1 MGEHHNH
8 KDNTSA
14 QPMPWSS
21 PAMYGILLI
30 GAVFAALFCY
40 LAYYSLITTP
50 DNPLQ
55 MMQ

>member
-8 KDNTSA
+8 KDNTSD
-14 QPMPWSS
+14 QPQPWAS